1 MNTKPGQNR
10 TLGYFPPGTVQ
21 ECVQRQLQPQ
31 ETITVFTA
39 LLEPGWGW
47 GGGVAK
53 RRLCPWWR
61 SETFRERSLGPAL
74 LGASRSDQARASQM
88 GSQGFAGSEHGWQR
102 GRDGAPGSFH
112 SWLAPLTR
120 PNRHTYNCGILK
132 HSCDGKRGSGWGE
145 VVFISKP
152 GSL

>member
-1 MNTKPGQNR
+1 MNTKPGHNR

-31 ETITVFTA
+31 ETISVFTA

-74 LGASRSDQARASQM
+74 LGH
-88 GSQGFAGSEHGWQR
+88 QG
-102 GRDGAPGSFH
+102 
-112 SWLAPLTR
+112 LTR
-120 PNRHTYNCGILK
+120 PEPHRWAAGALLAVST
-132 HSCDGKRGSGWGE
+132 DGREAEMGPQGASIAG
-145 VVFISKP
+145 
-152 GSL
+152 

>member
-47 GGGVAK
+47 GAVAK
-53 RRLCPWWR
+53 RRRR
-61 SETFRERSLGPAL
+61 SKTFRERSLGAPAL
-74 LGASRSDQARASQM
+74 LRASRSDQARAAQM
-88 GSQGFAGSEHGWQR
+88 GSKAFAGRQ
-102 GRDGAPGSFH
+102 
-112 SWLAPLTR
+112 
-120 PNRHTYNCGILK
+120 
-132 HSCDGKRGSGWGE
+132 
-145 VVFISKP
+145 
-152 GSL
+152 